1 VTPGARI
8 TRRADP
14 PSEYDE
20 TAEYFSG
27 GYGNSPA
34 RFRRRVTDYGDTAT
48 CRGIDFAVAGFV
60 FVNLRC
66 YPVTYLPKEHG
77 AYGQVAFPLVTALGV
92 SGVSTG
98 GLLISVA
105 VIAGFL
111 AHEPAAIVLGL
122 RGSRA
127 KREIGTSA
135 TQWLS
140 GCLAIAVAAGIW
152 AVVDLDPAARR
163 SLAIPAVPAVLL
175 VLAMVQ
181 GHEKSWY
188 GEAAAALAFAGASV
202 PVTMAAG
209 ASMNVALAVA
219 IPFALLFTTTTL
231 AVRSVIL
238 RVRGGGDPRAT
249 MATRGATLAIASVA
263 TAAIGA
269 MTVAGWL
276 SSSVLLA
283 SAPGLITASIVAAR
297 PPAPARLRL
306 LGWTLVAISTL
317 TAAIV
322 VATV

>member
-1 VTPGARI
+1 MA
-8 TRRADP
+8 
-14 PSEYDE
+14 
-20 TAEYFSG
+20 
-27 GYGNSPA
+27 
-34 RFRRRVTDYGDTAT
+34 
-48 CRGIDFAVAGFV
+48 
-60 FVNLRC
+60 
-66 YPVTYLPKEHG
+66 YLPKEHG
-77 AYGQVAFPLVTALGV
+77 AYGQVAFPLATAFGV

-98 GLLISVA
+98 GLLVSVA

-127 KREIGTSA
+127 KRELGASA

-140 GCLAIAVAAGIW
+140 GCLAIAVAAGIA
-152 AVVDLDPAARR
+152 AVLDLDPAARR
-163 SLAIPAVPAVLL
+163 SLAIPAIPTALL
-175 VLAMVQ
+175 ILAMIQ

-188 GEAAAALAFAGASV
+188 GEAAAALAFAGVAV

-209 ASMNVALAVA
+209 SSMKVAFAVA

-231 AVRSVIL
+231 AVRIVIL

-249 MATRGATLAIASVA
+249 MATRRATLAISAVA
-263 TAAIGA
+263 TAVIGA
-269 MTVAGWL
+269 MTVTGWL
-276 SSSVLLA
+276 PWSALFA

-297 PPAPARLRL
+297 PPAPARLRS

-317 TAAIV
+317 TAVIV

>member
-1 VTPGARI
+1 
-8 TRRADP
+8 
-14 PSEYDE
+14 
-20 TAEYFSG
+20 
-27 GYGNSPA
+27 
-34 RFRRRVTDYGDTAT
+34 
-48 CRGIDFAVAGFV
+48 VA
-60 FVNLRC
+60 
-66 YPVTYLPKEHG
+66 YLPKEHG
-77 AYGQVAFPLVTALGV
+77 AYGQVAFPLATAFGV

-98 GLLISVA
+98 GLLVSVA

-127 KREIGTSA
+127 KRELGASA

-140 GCLAIAVAAGIW
+140 GCLAIAVAAGIA
-152 AVVDLDPAARR
+152 AVLDLDPAARR
-163 SLAIPAVPAVLL
+163 SLAIPAIPTVLL
-175 VLAMVQ
+175 ILAMIQ

-188 GEAAAALAFAGASV
+188 GEAAAALAFAGVAV

-209 ASMNVALAVA
+209 SSMKVAFAVA

-231 AVRSVIL
+231 AVRIVIL

-249 MATRGATLAIASVA
+249 MATRRATLAISAVA
-263 TAAIGA
+263 TAVIGA
-269 MTVAGWL
+269 ITGWL
-276 SSSVLLA
+276 PWSALFA

-297 PPAPARLRL
+297 PPAPARLRS

-317 TAAIV
+317 TAVIV